1 MHGVSVLL
9 SCEHRIGSP
18 YASPTPRP
26 SLSLQNPF
34 LGILLLSGPMPV
46 LAWDVPHTQPVSRT
60 GSTGQFMRGGR
71 IAGHPVPRQD
81 GTSRPGAG
89 LPGSSWLEAF
99 EQSAHI
105 YMWKHEYG

>member
-1 MHGVSVLL
+1 
-9 SCEHRIGSP
+9 
-18 YASPTPRP
+18 
-26 SLSLQNPF
+26 
-34 LGILLLSGPMPV
+34 
-46 LAWDVPHTQPVSRT
+46 
-60 GSTGQFMRGGR
+60 MRGGR